1 MRFSL
6 SCSLVLLMATAAGNA
21 FAQKGG
27 DHNRF
32 KWRDGA
38 GNLHY
43 SDALPPEAAKLGYEV
58 VSPQGIVVKRVE
70 RAKTRAELADAKVAA
85 AKAKVEHD
93 QQIALERADEQLLTG
108 YPEERDLTRA
118 QAQQLEMLKQ
128 QVVAAEI
135 SLRSQEQML
144 ADLLG
149 RAAET
154 ERGGKS
160 LPPFQAR
167 QLAQARQQV
176 DEQRLTVKRRQDE
189 RDSASERFE
198 QETVRY
204 RELKARLATAN
215 EQPH

>member
-21 FAQKGG
+21 FAQKGV

-43 SDALPPEAAKLGYEV
+43 SDALPPEAAKFGYEV

-70 RAKTRAELADAKVAA
+70 RARTRAELADAKVAA

-93 QQIALERADEQLLTG
+93 QQTARERADEQLLTG

-204 RELKARLATAN
+204 RELKARLAAAN